1 MEYYMTSKKKS
12 YDSDNGD
19 RQSYVMVN
27 NNWIPVSDTEFLN
40 IEEDLQ
46 GYDLMTFK
54 YNGKTYRSRVTIR

>member
-1 MEYYMTSKKKS
+1 MEYHMTSKKKF
-12 YDSDNGD
+12 YDSDHGE

-27 NNWIPVSDTEFLN
+27 NNWIPVSETEFLN

-54 YNGKTYRSRVTIR
+54 YKEKQYRSRVTIR